1 MADNADYFLQ
11 GASLGMKAVQSAQED
26 AQFYTNLAER
36 ARQFNKNRELALAD
50 QQLKLK
56 QYDLAQKNYEL
67 DQARINSQIAVQQQ
81 QYNIV
86 RDELL
91 ADERNA
97 GSMGVWYQSLN
108 SRQSPRDPI
117 PPFPAGLT
125 IKQTQEM
132 TEAVRLNNLNLSQS
146 GLAQAQEAADQ
157 MQLREATR
165 MLELAIDVDPDIID
179 RDDQGRPF
187 VSVQKF
193 KSSTLIQ
200 DYLRQT
206 RDEQSNRAMAAKSA
220 AELAR
225 LKLENEQNPTAT
237 VVNTPAFIE
246 WVTANKLTDML
257 AESEDKLRALYREQ
271 FGLPTPDDQVRDKTQ
286 LPPLGQSMFGDRLN
300 PEARY
305 SAVRESLPPYL
316 VP

>member
-67 DQARINSQIAVQQQ
+67 DQARINSQIALQQQ

-165 MLELAIDVDPDIID
+165 MLELAIDVDPDIIE

-206 RDEQSNRAMAAKSA
+206 RDEQSSRAMAAQST

-225 LKLENEQNPTAT
+225 LKLENELNPTVT
-237 VVNTPAFIE
+237 EFKIPAFIE
-246 WVTANKLTDML
+246 WVTENKLTDML

-271 FGLPTPDDQVRDKTQ
+271 FGLSTPDDQISDKTQ
-286 LPPLGQSMFGDRLN
+286 LPPLGKSMFSDRLD
-300 PEARY
+300 PESRY
-305 SAVRESLPPYL
+305 STVRESLPPYL
-316 VP
+316 IP